1 MNELVS
7 IITPTYNSSKF
18 IKDCIL
24 SIQNQTYSNWELL
37 ITDDC
42 SSDDTVSIIES
53 FSKEDSRIKCFKL
66 DKNSGAGVSRNNS
79 IREAKGRYI
88 AFCDSDDFWMPD
100 KLEKQLKFM
109 RQKDCALSYTSIIL
123 CDEFGA
129 IKGLEVCPSSHT
141 FKQNWCDNR
150 VGTSTAI
157 YDTQKVGKILMP
169 SLRKRQDWGLFM
181 TILSKCRIS
190 YGMKLPLAYYR
201 MGQES
206 LSKNKKSLIKY
217 NIAVYQ
223 TVLGWSYFRSLLFFL
238 SVYMPCWTFKK
249 WLMARYN
256 A

>member
-7 IITPTYNSSKF
+7 IITPSYNSEKYIS
-18 IKDCIL
+18 DCIE
-24 SIQNQTYSNWELL
+24 SVIAQTYTNWELL

-42 SSDDTVSIIES
+42 SKDNSIKVIQQYVDKDPRIHL
-53 FSKEDSRIKCFKL
+53 FVLKE
-66 DKNSGAGVSRNNS
+66 NSGAAVARNNS
-79 IREAKGRYI
+79 IKEAKGRYI

-100 KLEKQLKFM
+100 KLEKQLEFM

-123 CDEFGA
+123 CDESGT

-157 YDTQKVGKILMP
+157 YDIQKVGKTLMP

-181 TILSKCRIS
+181 TILGKCRIS

-206 LSKNKKSLIKY
+206 LSKNKKSLVKY

-238 SVYMPCWTFKK
+238 TVYMPCWTFKK
-249 WLMARYN
+249 WIMARYN